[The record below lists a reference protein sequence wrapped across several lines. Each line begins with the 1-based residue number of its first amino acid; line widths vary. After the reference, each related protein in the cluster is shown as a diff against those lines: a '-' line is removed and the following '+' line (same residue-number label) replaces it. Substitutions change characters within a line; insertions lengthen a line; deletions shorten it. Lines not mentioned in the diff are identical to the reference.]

1 MTGAE
6 IKAEAEKRL
15 QSMTKEEKRRF
26 IGFTDR
32 DRELMIKARLEG
44 IEGLSNGEL
53 SVLNYWIS
61 RKTRFCSGMGTENA
75 QFEKMLKDRY
85 FIDRDDLKDPNTKN
99 PFKKRI
105 ILSSVIAAV
114 LPIPALF
121 LFCSD
126 RSLAAAGLFL
136 FILWIAAVIVVIQ
149 SISRYKQFNKLHA
162 KHINGE
168 LEEDEI
174 RAEMTKMIFQEDL
187 I

>member
-32 DRELMIKARLEG
+32 DRELMIKARLDG
-44 IEGLSNGEL
+44 IAALNNGEL
-53 SVLNYWIS
+53 SLFSYWIN
-61 RKTRFCSGMGTENA
+61 KETRFRSGTGAEYA
-75 QFEKMLKDRY
+75 EFERMLKNRF
-85 FIDRDDLKDPNTKN
+85 FIRRDDLKNPNTKN

-126 RSLAAAGLFL
+126 RSLEVAGLFL
-136 FILWIAAVIVVIQ
+136 FFLWIAAVIVVIQ

-174 RAEMTKMIFQEDL
+174 RAEMTK
-187 I
+187 